1 MARKRINPNDIELNY
16 EQNTERYDK
25 KRRESEENA
34 EKTNLSISPERKER
48 QNKYKLTKEEATKRI
63 EKLEKLIE
71 TLKKDLET
79 KLITLSNEFGATS
92 SVKAVKEEL
101 KELKSCS
108 DELVEL
114 SKLFGK
120 EPAYE
125 YNALLLK
132 LASNVNPEFSLYA
145 NYEKSL
151 NLTMLSKAVKSIEGK
166 NKKTLKNKLEK
177 IGFFEDVSGNIS
189 SEICKYFP
197 EYINKLTDISQVCF
211 TLTLDPSKFEK
222 VNPNIKTTLLEHPEY
237 LMKVINTNPEIL
249 TYLPNDY
256 LDNLTKNHANYVG
269 KMIVKTPEVL
279 TQFYPA
285 FFDDRHHQ
293 KDIKYIFG
301 GIKKDKIV
309 EAITPYV
316 WKFPELK
323 AHFKIETA
331 NSELEL

>member
-1 MARKRINPNDIELNY
+1 MARKRINPNDIEFNY

-34 EKTNLSISPERKER
+34 KKTILSISPERKER

-92 SVKAVKEEL
+92 SIKAVKEEL

-132 LASNVNPEFSLYA
+132 LASNVNSEFSLYA
-145 NYEKSL
+145 NY
-151 NLTMLSKAVKSIEGK
+151 
-166 NKKTLKNKLEK
+166 
-177 IGFFEDVSGNIS
+177 
-189 SEICKYFP
+189 
-197 EYINKLTDISQVCF
+197 
-211 TLTLDPSKFEK
+211 
-222 VNPNIKTTLLEHPEY
+222 
-237 LMKVINTNPEIL
+237 
-249 TYLPNDY
+249 
-256 LDNLTKNHANYVG
+256 
-269 KMIVKTPEVL
+269 
-279 TQFYPA
+279 
-285 FFDDRHHQ
+285 
-293 KDIKYIFG
+293 
-301 GIKKDKIV
+301 
-309 EAITPYV
+309 
-316 WKFPELK
+316 
-323 AHFKIETA
+323 
-331 NSELEL
+331 